1 MDAWIARNASPD
13 ARILISWP
21 AGVYTATRRLTQNA
35 DPGEPSYGPSV
46 FDVPGRFVAQRILG
60 DSITLVV
67 TGNPRS
73 GTTRDVAHLR
83 RACPGV
89 LERLDPGAEDALPA
103 YYAVHRGSDDCL
115 RATIAGR

>member
-1 MDAWIARNASPD
+1 M
-13 ARILISWP
+13 
-21 AGVYTATRRLTQNA
+21 
-35 DPGEPSYGPSV
+35 
-46 FDVPGRFVAQRILG
+46 PGRFVAQRILG

-89 LERLDPGAEDALPA
+89 LERLDPAS
-103 YYAVHRGSDDCL
+103 YAVHRGSDDCL